1 MPLAPSRC
9 SSRRTSVSRSTEDRC
24 DDEKA
29 EELLQPRQRLFWV
42 FESAE
47 TQMKS
52 MIIAMFAAG
61 GAQRSYTRTV
71 GSWPMSSG
79 ARLRIS
85 TD

>member
-1 MPLAPSRC
+1 MQFSPHLGIQIDGGPVR
-9 SSRRTSVSRSTEDRC
+9 
-24 DDEKA
+24 DEKA
-29 EELLQPRQRLFWV
+29 EELLQPRQSLFWV
-42 FESAE
+42 LESAE